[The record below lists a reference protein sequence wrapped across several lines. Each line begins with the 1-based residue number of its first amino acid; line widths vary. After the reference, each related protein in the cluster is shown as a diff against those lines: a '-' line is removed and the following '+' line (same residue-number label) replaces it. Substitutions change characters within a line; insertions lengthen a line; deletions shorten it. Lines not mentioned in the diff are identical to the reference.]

1 MKKLMILA
9 AVAAMALGAK
19 AEYSCNLSTAY
30 TAAAKGDKNPNTSVI
45 QSGYYQAF
53 IIQNDGADITAV
65 ADYVKGKTVAQI
77 ASEAKVTYDFTENSE
92 WYYGQYYYD
101 CFDAS
106 QVLEID
112 INPYQAYLVSFYGTP
127 NETPAEFCVVANY
140 PDFAV
145 MDGLYFDDQFSTNS
159 GWQTYGTGP
168 SPIPEP
174 TSGLLLL
181 LGVAGLALKR
191 KRA

>member
-1 MKKLMILA
+1 MSVMS
-9 AVAAMALGAK
+9 AK
-19 AEYSCNLSTAY
+19 AEYSCELFNAY
-30 TAAAKGDKNPNTSVI
+30 VVKAKGDENPGNSVI

-127 NETPAEFCVVANY
+127 NETPAEFYVVANY
-140 PDFAV
+140 PNSAEDG
-145 MDGLYFDDQFSTNS
+145 GLYFDDQFSATS
-159 GWQTYGTGP
+159 GWQTYTAPGP
-168 SPIPEP
+168 APIPEP

-181 LGVAGLALKR
+181 IGVAGLALKR